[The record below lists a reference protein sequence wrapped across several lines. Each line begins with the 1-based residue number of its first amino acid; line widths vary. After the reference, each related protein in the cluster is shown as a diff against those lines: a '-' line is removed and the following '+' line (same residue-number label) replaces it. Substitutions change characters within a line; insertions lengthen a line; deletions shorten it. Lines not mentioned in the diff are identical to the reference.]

1 MTRVPSSAE
10 VHDLGYRRNGTE
22 RDAVTLAPGPDVV
35 GAAERQDSC
44 AEMVDAIPSS
54 ARRNREMNP
63 QIGLAHPA
71 LFDMDVDVL
80 ALAADPRVNGGVASH
95 ERSDPAG
102 TPHAG
107 RPPSP
112 IAALDPCRGRRGGE
126 RMNDPRLADMRMQD
140 HAVCVR

>member
-10 VHDLGYRRNGTE
+10 VHDLGDWRNGTE
-22 RDAVTLAPGPDVV
+22 RDTVTLAPGPDVV

-44 AEMVDAIPSS
+44 GEMVDAIPSS

-63 QIGLAHPA
+63 KIGLAPPA

-80 ALAADPRVNGGVASH
+80 ALAADPRVNGGLASPH
-95 ERSDPAG
+95 RGDPAG
-102 TPHAG
+102 KPHPG

-112 IAALDPCRGRRGGE
+112 IAP
-126 RMNDPRLADMRMQD
+126 
-140 HAVCVR
+140 